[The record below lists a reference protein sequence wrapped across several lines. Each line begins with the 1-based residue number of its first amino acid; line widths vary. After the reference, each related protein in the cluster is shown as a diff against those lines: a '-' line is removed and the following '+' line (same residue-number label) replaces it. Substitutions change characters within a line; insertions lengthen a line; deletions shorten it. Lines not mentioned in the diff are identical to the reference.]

1 MSVGEANS
9 TEAISGAGA
18 MVVSDIGNAGDGDG
32 RLFSISNAGETE
44 AISGAEKT
52 KAISNVDKAKKSEVR
67 TVDAG
72 G

>member
-9 TEAISGAGA
+9 TEAISGAGV

-32 RLFSISNAGETE
+32 RLFGIGNTGETE
-44 AISGAEKT
+44 AISGVEKPE
-52 KAISNVDKAKKSEVR
+52 AISNVDKAEKSEVR